1 MSMQIE
7 YDPAKDRLN
16 RQKHGVGLEV
26 ATEILATPSVQWTSL
41 RDSHGE
47 VRIVAVGLL
56 GGLEFTCVYT
66 MRGQGRR
73 QVARII
79 SVRRSRREKRERF
92 WKIRRAQARQ
102 GDGDA

>member
-26 ATEILATPSVQWTSL
+26 AAVIFATPSVQWTSL
-41 RDSHGE
+41 REGHGE
-47 VRIVAVGLL
+47 VRYVAVGLIE
-56 GGLEFTCVYT
+56 GLEFTCVFT
-66 MRGQGRR
+66 MRR

-79 SVRRSRREKRERF
+79 SVRRSRHEERERF
-92 WKIRRAQARQ
+92 WKVRRAQGRA